1 MSILHLLITFVLC
14 LLKSQRQLVV
24 ENIALRQQVA
34 MLRQSV
40 KRPRPSVADRLYWI
54 IYSRY
59 VNGWRNLLVLGELQ
73 IIAEIQQVV

>member
-24 ENIALRQQVA
+24 ENMALRQQVA

-40 KRPRPSVADRLYWI
+40 KRPRPSVADRLLD
-54 IYSRY
+54 
-59 VNGWRNLLVLGELQ
+59 NLFSLCKSM
-73 IIAEIQQVV
+73 A